1 MTFKGFP
8 KKTGLY
14 DPANEKDS
22 CGVGFIADIKGR
34 RSHQMILDAREML
47 DHMSHRGA
55 CGCEANTGDGAG
67 FLTALPHEFLTRV
80 AREDLEKE
88 LPGPGQFAAGNVF
101 LPRDKTFRQEC
112 KATVESYIE
121 DQGQNLIGWRNVP
134 TRPEEADIGP
144 AALASEPVIEQ
155 LFVAAADGLEGDAFE
170 RQLYVIRK
178 LASRQLRSSDHA
190 EAQDFYIC
198 SLSTKVIIYK
208 GQLMSEQVVPYFPD
222 LEEEDY
228 TSHLAMVHSRFSTNT
243 FPSWDRAQ
251 PNRFMSHNGE
261 INTLRGNM
269 NWMAAREGVVESEL
283 FNEDLRKCFPVCEP
297 DCSDSGTF
305 DNVLEFLLMAGRT
318 LPEAVMMM
326 VPEAWQNHESM
337 YRSKRD
343 FYEYHSAL
351 MEPWDGPAS
360 IAFTDGHFIGA
371 VLDRNGLRPSR
382 YYVTHDDKVIMASE
396 VGVLQV
402 DPENVK
408 FKGRLQPG
416 RMFLVDFEQGK
427 IIDDNELKRDLSVR
441 RPYGEWLENQVLEM
455 DKLSP
460 AEPETRLDDAA
471 LLSRMQAFGY
481 TVETLSFMLVPLV
494 TEKRDPVG
502 SMGNDS
508 ALACLSDQPRMIYD
522 YFKQL
527 FAQVTNPAIDSIRE
541 EMVMSLES
549 YIGPEGN
556 LLETSES
563 QAARLRVPHP
573 ILTNGEL
580 ATLKSIDHR
589 GWKTRTIDITYPRGE
604 GKNGLTSTLD
614 RISLEAEEAIDRGD
628 SLVILSDRAV
638 GSDRVPAS
646 SLLAC
651 GAVHQHLVKRAKR
664 TRIGIIL
671 ETAEGREVH
680 HHCLLIGYGAD
691 AINPYLAFEALL
703 KCSDDGLFPDG
714 YTEEKIVEGY
724 RKGVAKGMLKVM
736 AKMGISTL
744 QSYKGAQIFEAIG
757 IRDDVIKRCFD
768 GTASR
773 IQGVGFDVLSSEA
786 LRRHEV
792 GYPSSENVDPGVLN
806 NPGEYHWRAGGERHM
821 WNPESIAEIQAAAR
835 DNSPDSYARF
845 SKLVNESDRNRCTLR
860 GLLEFDPGSSPGAI
874 PIDEVEPASEIVK
887 RFCTGAMSFGSIS
900 AESHET
906 LAIAMNR
913 LGGKSNTGEGGEDPK
928 RFEPLENGDSKR
940 SAIKQVASGRFGV
953 TIWYLTNADELQI
966 KISQGA
972 KPGEGGELPG
982 HKVDEIIA
990 KTRYSTPGVGLIS
1003 PPPHHDIY
1011 SIEDLAQLIHDLKN
1025 ANRSARISV
1034 KLVSEVGVGTVAA
1047 GVAKAHSDHI
1057 LISGHDG
1064 GTGASPLTSIKHA
1077 GLPWELGI
1085 AETHQTLVLND
1096 LRSRVVL
1103 QTDGQL
1109 KTGRDVA
1116 IAALLGAEEFGFS
1129 TAPLITLGC
1138 IMMRKCHL
1146 NTCPVGIA
1154 TQDPDLRE
1162 KFTGLPEHV
1171 VNYLFMVAEEAREHM
1186 ASLGFRTINDMI
1198 GHVEC
1203 LQPDA
1208 AIAHW
1213 KADGL
1218 DLTPLL
1224 SPAEKPHENVG
1235 VYCSIAQDHGLE
1247 DALDQKLLELCKG
1260 ALDNGDPVDI
1270 ELPIINT
1277 NRTVGTILSN
1287 EIAKSHGKDCLPDG
1301 TININFNGSA
1311 GQSFGAFLA
1320 SGVTLELEG
1329 DANDYVGKGLSGGRV
1344 IIYPP
1349 RNSTFEAEENI
1360 IVGNVV
1366 LYGATSGEAYF
1377 RGRAAE
1383 RFCVR
1388 NSGAHTV
1395 IEGVGDHGCEY
1406 MTGGRVVILGPTG
1419 RNFAAGMSGGIAYV
1433 YDDDNDFITRCNL
1446 GMVVLEKVE
1455 TAEDT
1460 AELKGLIERH
1470 QDKTG
1475 SSVAARIL
1483 ESWAESL
1490 PKFVKVMPVDYK
1502 RVLEENR
1509 SKAGVGAAEEMEAG
1523 I

>member
-522 YFKQL
+522 
-527 FAQVTNPAIDSIRE
+527 
-541 EMVMSLES
+541 
-549 YIGPEGN
+549 
-556 LLETSES
+556 
-563 QAARLRVPHP
+563 
-573 ILTNGEL
+573 
-580 ATLKSIDHR
+580 
-589 GWKTRTIDITYPRGE
+589 
-604 GKNGLTSTLD
+604 
-614 RISLEAEEAIDRGD
+614 
-628 SLVILSDRAV
+628 LS
-638 GSDRVPAS
+638 
-646 SLLAC
+646 
-651 GAVHQHLVKRAKR
+651 
-664 TRIGIIL
+664 
-671 ETAEGREVH
+671 
-680 HHCLLIGYGAD
+680 
-691 AINPYLAFEALL
+691 
-703 KCSDDGLFPDG
+703 
-714 YTEEKIVEGY
+714 
-724 RKGVAKGMLKVM
+724 
-736 AKMGISTL
+736 
-744 QSYKGAQIFEAIG
+744 
-757 IRDDVIKRCFD
+757 
-768 GTASR
+768 
-773 IQGVGFDVLSSEA
+773 
-786 LRRHEV
+786 
-792 GYPSSENVDPGVLN
+792 
-806 NPGEYHWRAGGERHM
+806 
-821 WNPESIAEIQAAAR
+821 
-835 DNSPDSYARF
+835 
-845 SKLVNESDRNRCTLR
+845 
-860 GLLEFDPGSSPGAI
+860 
-874 PIDEVEPASEIVK
+874 
-887 RFCTGAMSFGSIS
+887 
-900 AESHET
+900 
-906 LAIAMNR
+906 
-913 LGGKSNTGEGGEDPK
+913 
-928 RFEPLENGDSKR
+928 
-940 SAIKQVASGRFGV
+940 
-953 TIWYLTNADELQI
+953 
-966 KISQGA
+966 
-972 KPGEGGELPG
+972 
-982 HKVDEIIA
+982 
-990 KTRYSTPGVGLIS
+990 
-1003 PPPHHDIY
+1003 
-1011 SIEDLAQLIHDLKN
+1011 LIH
-1025 ANRSARISV
+1025 I
-1034 KLVSEVGVGTVAA
+1034 
-1047 GVAKAHSDHI
+1047 
-1057 LISGHDG
+1057 
-1064 GTGASPLTSIKHA
+1064 
-1077 GLPWELGI
+1077 
-1085 AETHQTLVLND
+1085 
-1096 LRSRVVL
+1096 
-1103 QTDGQL
+1103 
-1109 KTGRDVA
+1109 
-1116 IAALLGAEEFGFS
+1116 
-1129 TAPLITLGC
+1129 
-1138 IMMRKCHL
+1138 
-1146 NTCPVGIA
+1146 
-1154 TQDPDLRE
+1154 
-1162 KFTGLPEHV
+1162 
-1171 VNYLFMVAEEAREHM
+1171 
-1186 ASLGFRTINDMI
+1186 
-1198 GHVEC
+1198 
-1203 LQPDA
+1203 
-1208 AIAHW
+1208 
-1213 KADGL
+1213 
-1218 DLTPLL
+1218 
-1224 SPAEKPHENVG
+1224 
-1235 VYCSIAQDHGLE
+1235 
-1247 DALDQKLLELCKG
+1247 
-1260 ALDNGDPVDI
+1260 
-1270 ELPIINT
+1270 
-1277 NRTVGTILSN
+1277 
-1287 EIAKSHGKDCLPDG
+1287 
-1301 TININFNGSA
+1301 
-1311 GQSFGAFLA
+1311 
-1320 SGVTLELEG
+1320 
-1329 DANDYVGKGLSGGRV
+1329 
-1344 IIYPP
+1344 
-1349 RNSTFEAEENI
+1349 
-1360 IVGNVV
+1360 
-1366 LYGATSGEAYF
+1366 
-1377 RGRAAE
+1377 
-1383 RFCVR
+1383 
-1388 NSGAHTV
+1388 
-1395 IEGVGDHGCEY
+1395 
-1406 MTGGRVVILGPTG
+1406 
-1419 RNFAAGMSGGIAYV
+1419 
-1433 YDDDNDFITRCNL
+1433 
-1446 GMVVLEKVE
+1446 
-1455 TAEDT
+1455 
-1460 AELKGLIERH
+1460 
-1470 QDKTG
+1470 
-1475 SSVAARIL
+1475 
-1483 ESWAESL
+1483 
-1490 PKFVKVMPVDYK
+1490 
-1502 RVLEENR
+1502 
-1509 SKAGVGAAEEMEAG
+1509 
-1523 I
+1523 

>member
-1 MTFKGFP
+1 MALKGFP
-8 KKTGLY
+8 KKIGLY
-14 DPANEKDS
+14 DPRNEKDS

-34 RSHQMILDAREML
+34 RSHQILLDAREML

-67 FLTALPHEFLTRV
+67 FLTALPHEFLSRV
-80 AREDLEKE
+80 AGEDLGKK
-88 LPGPGQFAAGNVF
+88 LPPPGKFAAGNVF
-101 LPRDKTFRQEC
+101 LPRDDGFRQQC
-112 KATVESYIE
+112 KDKVAEIIQA
-121 DQGQNLIGWRNVP
+121 QGQELIGWREVP
-134 TRPEEADIGP
+134 TRTDDADIGP
-144 AALASEPVIEQ
+144 AARDSEPVIEQ
-155 LFVAAADGLEGDAFE
+155 LFVGASADLEGDSFE
-170 RQLYVIRK
+170 RQLYIIRK
-178 LASRQLRSSDHA
+178 RSSHQLRTLEHD
-190 EAQDFYIC
+190 EAKDFYIC

-222 LEEEDY
+222 LEDPDY

-269 NWMAAREGVVESEL
+269 NWMAAREGVAESEL
-283 FNEDLRKCFPVCEP
+283 FGDELEKCFPICEP

-318 LPEAVMMM
+318 LPEAIMMM
-326 VPEAWQNHESM
+326 IPEAWQNHESM
-337 YRSKRD
+337 YKSKRD

-360 IAFTDGHFIGA
+360 IAFTDGHYIGA

-396 VGVLQV
+396 VGVLHVQ
-402 DPENVK
+402 PENVK
-408 FKGRLQPG
+408 LKGRLQPG

-441 RPYGEWLENQVLEM
+441 RPYGDWLESQALDLQNLPAAAAPGHLEGT
-455 DKLSP
+455 D
-460 AEPETRLDDAA
+460 

-481 TVETLSFMLVPLV
+481 TVETLSFMLAPLV

-541 EMVMSLES
+541 EMVMSLEC

-556 LLETSES
+556 ILDTTER

-573 ILTNGEL
+573 ILTNEEL
-580 ATLKSIDHR
+580 AALKNIDHR
-589 GWKTRTIDITYPRGE
+589 GWKARTIDITCPLAD
-604 GKNGLTSTLD
+604 GKDGLSSTLE
-614 RISLEAEEAIDRGD
+614 RVSREAEDAIDSGD
-628 SLVILSDRAV
+628 SLVILSDRAT
-638 GSDRVPAS
+638 GPDRIPVS

-651 GAVHQHLVKRAKR
+651 GAVHHHLVKQAKR

-671 ETAEGREVH
+671 ETGEGREVH

-691 AINPYLAFEALL
+691 AINPYLAFEALR
-703 KCSDDGLFPDG
+703 KCREDDIFSDD
-714 YTEEKIVEGY
+714 YTDEKIVEGY

-744 QSYKGAQIFEAIG
+744 QSYKGAQIFEAVG
-757 IRDDVIKRCFD
+757 IRDEVIDRCFD

-773 IQGVGFDVLSSEA
+773 IQGVGFDVLAAEA
-786 LRRHEV
+786 LRRHGV
-792 GYPSSENVDPGVLN
+792 GFPASDSIQPAVLD
-806 NPGEYHWRAGGERHM
+806 NPGEYHWRSGGERHM
-821 WNPESIAEIQAAAR
+821 WNPESITEIQVAAR
-835 DNSPDSYARF
+835 ENSIDAYARF
-845 SKLVNESDRNRCTLR
+845 SKLVNDSDRSRCTLR
-860 GLLEFDPGSSPGAI
+860 GLLEFDLDAAAGPI
-874 PIDEVEPASEIVK
+874 PVEEVEPASEIVK

-900 AESHET
+900 AEAHET

-913 LGGKSNTGEGGEDPK
+913 IGGKSNTGEGGEDPK
-928 RFEPLENGDSKR
+928 RFIPMANGDSRR

-966 KISQGA
+966 KIAQGA

-1025 ANRSARISV
+1025 ANRAARISV
-1034 KLVSEVGVGTVAA
+1034 KLVSEVGVGTIAA

-1109 KTGRDVA
+1109 KTGRDVT

-1154 TQDPDLRE
+1154 TQDPELRK

-1171 VNYLFMVAEEAREHM
+1171 ANYLFMVAEETREHM
-1186 ASLGFRTINDMI
+1186 AALGFRTINEMV

-1203 LQPDA
+1203 LRPDA
-1208 AIAHW
+1208 AIEHW

-1224 SPAEKPHENVG
+1224 TPAEKPHDGVG
-1235 VYCSIAQDHGLE
+1235 LYCTIEQDHGLE
-1247 DALDQKLLELCKG
+1247 DALDQKLLELCSAAIEKG
-1260 ALDNGDPVDI
+1260 EKVEV

-1287 EIAKSHGKDCLPDG
+1287 EIAKAHGKDCLPDG
-1301 TININFNGSA
+1301 TINIRLNGSA

-1320 SGVTLELEG
+1320 RGVTLELEG
-1329 DANDYVGKGLSGGRV
+1329 DANDYVGKGLSGGRLV
-1344 IIYPP
+1344 IYPP
-1349 RNSTFEAEENI
+1349 RNSTFVAEENI

-1366 LYGATSGEAYF
+1366 LYGATGGEAFF
-1377 RGRAAE
+1377 RGCAAE

-1395 IEGVGDHGCEY
+1395 IEGIGDHGCEY
-1406 MTGGRVVILGPTG
+1406 MTGGRVVILGSIG
-1419 RNFAAGMSGGIAYV
+1419 RNFAAGMSGGVAYV
-1433 YDDDNDFITRCNL
+1433 LDRNDELITRCNL

-1455 TAEDT
+1455 APEDITELKDLIGKHRELTGSTVGSRVLDTWEDT
-1460 AELKGLIERH
+1460 
-1470 QDKTG
+1470 
-1475 SSVAARIL
+1475 
-1483 ESWAESL
+1483 L
-1490 PKFVKVMPVDYK
+1490 PRFVKVMPVDYK
-1502 RVLEENR
+1502 RVLEEER
-1509 SKAGVGAAEEMEAG
+1509 VKAGAGA
-1523 I
+1523 